1 MGRRRRTT
9 KEIPAVAPVE
19 PPGLP
24 AQSGSVNVWAILA
37 EPAVAADEVSDGK
50 HDQCLDALEHI
61 ARSQSVGDVL
71 AACEARRKTLT
82 EG

>member
-9 KEIPAVAPVE
+9 KEIPAVAHVD

-24 AQSGSVNVWAILA
+24 AQSGAVNVWAILS
-37 EPAVAADEVSDGK
+37 EPTVAAVEVADGK

-71 AACEARRKTLT
+71 AACVARRKHLT
-82 EG
+82 GA